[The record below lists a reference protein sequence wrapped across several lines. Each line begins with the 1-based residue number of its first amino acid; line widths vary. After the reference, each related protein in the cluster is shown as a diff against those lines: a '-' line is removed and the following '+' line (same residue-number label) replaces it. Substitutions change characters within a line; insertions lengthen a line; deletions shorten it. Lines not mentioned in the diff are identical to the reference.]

1 MATTNLSLIDKALKT
16 EYLDVLTKFVNEQS
30 GPFMKKIEK
39 GNHRMSN
46 KDAFTWFMQYG
57 SHAGIKNISE
67 TGEFGTANP
76 RKYEQASLSVIN
88 FTGPIEISHKTMK
101 VTKNKAR
108 SVVDQLTTQ
117 MKDLSSDYRFHLRRQ
132 IFGNSTGKMALTG
145 ATSASATIQLADGT
159 NMNKFRRGMVV
170 DVLDANDSWA
180 ELASSSMIEGID
192 RDNLTITIED
202 AITTE
207 AGDMVV
213 IEDSYGIEMT
223 GVEDILTQD
232 STIYGIDRS
241 DDTYGFLNPVLHALD
256 DSNNVDIN
264 INDLDDLVDEIE
276 EIHGEAVDYIHGQR
290 GPVGNFVEALRRY
303 NVNIDT
309 QKFEAGRKV
318 IKYGNIDIVKE
329 PLAASNALDLFTT
342 KHFKLAHVGDKMY
355 DWLDE
360 GEGVLHQISN
370 KPVYRAFL
378 IGYMNLLCFKPS
390 AQGRISKVKNY

>member
-1 MATTNLSLIDKALKT
+1 MATTTLSLISEALKT

-39 GNHRMSN
+39 GTHTMSN

-57 SHAGIKNISE
+57 SQAGIKNIAE

-76 RKYEQASLSVIN
+76 RKYKQASLSVIN
-88 FTGPIEISHKTMK
+88 FTGPIEISHKSMK
-101 VTKNKAR
+101 VTKNKTR

-132 IFGNSTGKMALTG
+132 LFGSSSGLIATTGV
-145 ATSASATIQLADGT
+145 TSASATIVLADDA

-170 DVLDANDSWA
+170 DILDASDSFNA
-180 ELASSSMIEGID
+180 LVSGSMITGID
-192 RDNLTITIED
+192 RDAKTITIED
-202 AITTE
+202 AVTTE
-207 AGDMVV
+207 VGDYVV

-223 GVEDILTQD
+223 GLEDILTED
-232 STIYGIDRS
+232 SEIYGIDRS

-256 DSNNVDIN
+256 TSNNVDIN
-264 INDLDDLVDEIE
+264 ISDLDEMIDEIE

-303 NVNIDT
+303 NVNVET

-318 IKYGNIDIVKE
+318 IKYGDIDIVKE
-329 PLAASNALDLFTT
+329 PLAASNALDFYVSE
-342 KHFKLAHVGDKMY
+342 HFKLAHVGDKMY

-360 GEGVLHQISN
+360 GEGILHPISN

-378 IGYMNLLCFKPS
+378 IGYMNLMCKKPS